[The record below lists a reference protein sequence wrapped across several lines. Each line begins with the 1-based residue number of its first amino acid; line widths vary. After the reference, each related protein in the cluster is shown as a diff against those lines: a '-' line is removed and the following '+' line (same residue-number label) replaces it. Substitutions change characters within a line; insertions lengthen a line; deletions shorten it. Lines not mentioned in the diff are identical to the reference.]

1 VTPGQTGG
9 HGAQHL
15 IGDVQ
20 RFGLLSAAA
29 VVDRYTEIID
39 RATRDASLRLPP
51 LPANERGAGWMVDS
65 AARIAEACLSLV
77 DTTAELFASRAKPDT
92 VVPEMERL
100 VLPPT
105 SSGFSSET
113 SLWVHNPTPSSTGA
127 IELHM
132 TSLISSNGVS
142 IPVAS
147 VSFSPERLDVV
158 DPGIAREVRLR
169 VDVPADQPA
178 GHYHGLVLISA
189 APFEP
194 IALHLDVDGRERA
207 RHDGDQ

>member
-1 VTPGQTGG
+1 MTPGQAGG

-39 RATRDASLRLPP
+39 QATQDDFFP
-51 LPANERGAGWMVDS
+51 LAPAAGEEPGSGWMVDS
-65 AARIAEACLSLV
+65 AARFAEACVSLV
-77 DTTAELFASRAKPDT
+77 DSTAALIANRAAPDPAL
-92 VVPEMERL
+92 PEMERI

-105 SSGFSSET
+105 HSGYCSET
-113 SLWVHNPTPSSTGA
+113 SLWVHNPTSSLTSA
-127 IELHM
+127 INLHM
-132 TSLISSNGVS
+132 TSLIASNGAS

-147 VSFSPERLDVV
+147 MSFSPERLDAV
-158 DPGIAREVRLR
+158 DAETAREVQLR

-178 GHYHGLVLISA
+178 GRYHGLVLISA

-194 IALHLDVDGRERA
+194 IALHLDVDSPETA
-207 RHDGDQ
+207 HHDSRR

>member
-1 VTPGQTGG
+1 VTPRQAGG

-15 IGDVQ
+15 IVDVQ

-51 LPANERGAGWMVDS
+51 LPADEPGAGWMVDS

-77 DTTAELFASRAKPDT
+77 DTTAALFASRAKLDA
-92 VVPEMERL
+92 VLPEMERL
-100 VLPPT
+100 ALPPT

-113 SLWVHNPTPSSTGA
+113 SLWVHNPTPSSAGA
-127 IELHM
+127 IDFHM
-132 TSLISSNGVS
+132 TSLISSNGRS
-142 IPVAS
+142 IPVAA
-147 VSFSPERLDVV
+147 VSFSPKRLDVV
-158 DPGIAREVRLR
+158 DARTAREVRLR
-169 VDVPADQPA
+169 VDVPAGQPA

-194 IALHLDVDGRERA
+194 IGLHLDVEGRQRA
-207 RHDGDQ
+207 RHDGHE